1 MENKSKLFILA
12 GILTLIYLITSIY
25 FYYDYSNSIDS
36 YNTKIYDNYNNLQ
49 YLVIKLHDQDS
60 QLYKSLISKEI
71 NNLEI
76 SDYLCSQVNS
86 SSSILDELFKLNKN
100 NQISSDVFSS
110 TVQSY
115 YSLENLRNRITQIYA
130 SDLETNQEN
139 SPELTLLI
147 KEYEIEITKSMEQIN
162 KEIELNKE
170 QNLLFNSD
178 LKKNFIFKNFILFI
192 IYILSLI
199 SVLYFSTKYTK
210 DISNIITEKN
220 ILISSENILD
230 QDMQKILSY
239 LEKEIK
245 TGNFP
250 TIKELKLHLKLS
262 HPTILIKLNEL
273 EKRGL
278 ISIKKNG
285 RNKHIFFK

>member
-1 MENKSKLFILA
+1 MENKSKLFIFS
-12 GILTLIYLITSIY
+12 GILTLIYLLTSIY
-25 FYYDYSNSIDS
+25 FYYDYSNSIDL
-36 YNTKIYDNYNNLQ
+36 YNTQIYDNYNNLQ

-71 NNLEI
+71 NDLEI
-76 SDYLCSQVNS
+76 SDYLCSQINS
-86 SSSILDELFKLNKN
+86 SSSIVDELFKLNKN

-115 YSLENLRNRITQIYA
+115 YSLENLRNRITQIYT
-130 SDLETNQEN
+130 SNLETNKEN
-139 SPELTLLI
+139 SPELALLI
-147 KEYEIEITKSMEQIN
+147 REYEKEITKSMEQIN

-170 QNLLFNSD
+170 QNLLFYSN
-178 LKKNFIFKNFILFI
+178 LKHDFILKNIILFI
-192 IYILSLI
+192 IYIVSLI
-199 SVLYFSTKYTK
+199 SVLYFSTKYDNNK
-210 DISNIITEKN
+210 SILKTENN

-250 TIKELKLHLKLS
+250 TIKEVKFHLKLS